1 MTFSKIYLPRNS
13 EEKSLFSNLM
23 DFYLFRTL
31 NEARE
36 ITERWLAE
44 YNSERPHESLNNLTP
59 EEYRLMAETPGIL
72 KKCVELK
79 RVRLHLPRRKLG
91 VS

>member
-1 MTFSKIYLPRNS
+1 MTFSKIYLPQNS
-13 EEKSLFSNLM
+13 EEKSLFINLM

-59 EEYRLMAETPGIL
+59 EEYRLMAETSGIL